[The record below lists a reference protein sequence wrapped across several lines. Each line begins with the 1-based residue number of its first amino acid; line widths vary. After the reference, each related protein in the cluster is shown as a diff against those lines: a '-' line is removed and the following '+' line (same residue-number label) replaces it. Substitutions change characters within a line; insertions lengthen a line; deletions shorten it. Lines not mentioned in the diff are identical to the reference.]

1 MLNLSQIEAFIA
13 VVDTRG
19 FHDAAARLGCSQPRV
34 SQQLRK
40 LERALGVT
48 LINRDRLQSIPT
60 AQGVRLIPLARS
72 LLRTAA
78 RAKDVV
84 IGRKIV
90 IGASSN
96 IGIYLLP
103 PYVARF
109 SRIQGNAI
117 DVDLRIA
124 GNQEI
129 AEALAS
135 REVDLALM
143 EWWDNRSGFVAKKWH
158 EEKLLVI
165 VSPNHPWAKR
175 RSVDRDQLFEQ
186 PIIGG
191 EAGTGTGVLL
201 KRIFGESALKIR
213 IGMNVGSTEAVKAA
227 VKAGLG
233 ISLVFASAVQEE
245 IRNGLL
251 CGLSVAGF
259 RISKALF
266 VVFPEDLPADAAAH
280 HFARMLVKGYK

>member
-19 FHDAAARLGCSQPRV
+19 FHDAATRLGCSQPKV

-40 LERALGVT
+40 LEQALGVT
-48 LINRDRLQSIPT
+48 LIHRDRLQSTPT

-84 IGRKIV
+84 SGQKIV

-96 IGIYLLP
+96 IGTYLLP

-109 SRIQGNAI
+109 SRMQGNTI
-117 DVDLRIA
+117 DLDMRIA
-124 GNQEI
+124 PNPEI
-129 AEALAS
+129 ADAVES

-143 EWWDNRSGFVAKKWH
+143 EWWDNRRGFVAKRWH
-158 EEKLLVI
+158 QEKMLVI
-165 VSPNHPWAKR
+165 VSPDHPWAKR
-175 RSVDRDQLFEQ
+175 RSVNRDQLFEQ
-186 PIIGG
+186 PMIGG
-191 EAGTGTGVLL
+191 EAGTGTSALL
-201 KRIFGESALKIR
+201 RQVFGKSALKIR
-213 IGMNVGSTEAVKAA
+213 VGMNVGSTEAVKAA

-233 ISLVFASAVQEE
+233 ISLVFASAVEEE
-245 IRNGLL
+245 IRSGLL

-259 RISKALF
+259 KISKDLF

-280 HFARMLVKGYK
+280 HFVRMLVKG